1 MTDLSINSEHTNK
14 YTAALTWMII
24 FWNSVY
30 FIHNMFQNIMA
41 KDKVGGQV
49 AYDVHVIYSKGVAKT
64 HPYPNKTE
72 TA

>member
-49 AYDVHVIYSKGVAKT
+49 AYDVIYSKGVAKT
-64 HPYPNKTE
+64 QPHPNKTE